1 MSDRTQFI
9 TNILQ
14 VEDDDHELMTKR
26 PRYSPLPVAMSGHD
40 EPSSSYSPSPGPS
53 HQSQMDLRSLQAR
66 LNQREAE
73 LELQRT
79 EAEAFLRELQE
90 SVMCPVCL
98 SIPRQPPVPCC
109 QNGHVICAKCKDRV
123 EVRITFIINK
133 I

>member
-1 MSDRTQFI
+1 
-9 TNILQ
+9 
-14 VEDDDHELMTKR
+14 MTKR
-26 PRYSPLPVAMSGHD
+26 PRYSPLPVAMSCHD
-40 EPSSSYSPSPGPS
+40 EPSSSHCPSPGPGPS
-53 HQSQMDLRSLQAR
+53 HQSQLELRSLQAR

-123 EVRITFIINK
+123 EVRITNH
-133 I
+133 